1 MLCET
6 TAYRWIFPFIG
17 HTGIATS
24 EGKIRDFAGSYY
36 VAEDDMAFG
45 EPTKIWKLKI
55 DRVQGGSRGWD
66 YAVTEA
72 SLDYGGRIVSI
83 STRNDDQ

>member
-1 MLCET
+1 M
-6 TAYRWIFPFIG
+6 IG

-45 EPTKIWKLKI
+45 APTKIWKLNLDLVK
-55 DRVQGGSRGWD
+55 GSTRGWD
-66 YAVTEA
+66 YAVNEA
-72 SLDYGGRIVSI
+72 SLDYGSRIVSTCLI
-83 STRNDDQ
+83 

>member
-1 MLCET
+1 MLNF
-6 TAYRWIFPFIG
+6 RWIFPFIG

-45 EPTKIWKLKI
+45 EPTKIWKLSLDK
-55 DRVQGGSRGWD
+55 VQGGIRGWD
-66 YAVTEA
+66 FAVTEA
-72 SLDYGGRIVSI
+72 SLDYGSRIVRKYPFFLLI
-83 STRNDDQ
+83 